1 MRIRLK
7 AYGVAAAVFALDRLT
22 KWIVETRVSL
32 ADTRT
37 VIPGFFDIVRNQ
49 SALLADDRAVFLAR
63 HLQTLIEAGDDPAT
77 ANTLLEQAKL
87 SALKAVPAGD
97 KNYTP
102 SQLAVID
109 AYSHLNQVLANIPLS
124 EEDPGAKTMMDD
136 ARSDISKS
144 LGWVLQGLQ
153 TGPSPPPARLPHQA

>member
-1 MRIRLK
+1 MSLEATTINASYK
-7 AYGVAAAVFALDRLT
+7 AALDALT
-22 KWIVETRVSL
+22 SIKG
-32 ADTRT
+32 ACD
-37 VIPGFFDIVRNQ
+37 GRNW
-49 SALLADDRAVFLAR
+49 
-63 HLQTLIEAGDDPAT
+63 AT